1 MTERIIFGSSVEG
14 MLRALGT
21 LTPEVKKKLIAL
33 GVNPDKLLPG
43 YDPKTYLSLLD
54 FIGAERFPEV
64 RGGERDR
71 ALGREFIRG
80 FGQTFVGKA
89 TLALGRVIGPMR
101 GTLRLTRT
109 MRTVN
114 NYSESEAI
122 PLNGNSVQVWCHPVL
137 RPWYY
142 VGVFE
147 QAGLDLHG
155 PSYKVELQKFEGE
168 RADFLISW

>member
-1 MTERIIFGSSVEG
+1 MSERIIFASSVEG
-14 MLRALGT
+14 MLRALGE
-21 LTPEVKKKLIAL
+21 LTPELKKKLVAL
-33 GVNPDKLLPG
+33 GVNADKLLPG

-64 RGGERDR
+64 QGTERDR

-101 GTLRLTRT
+101 GTQRLTRT

-114 NYSESEAI
+114 NYSESHSI
-122 PLNGNSVQVWCHPVL
+122 PLTATSVQVWCHPVL
-137 RPWYY
+137 RP
-142 VGVFE
+142 
-147 QAGLDLHG
+147 
-155 PSYKVELQKFEGE
+155 
-168 RADFLISW
+168 

>member
-1 MTERIIFGSSVEG
+1 MPERIIFGSSVEG
-14 MLRALGT
+14 MLRALGN
-21 LTPEVKKKLIAL
+21 LTPALKAKLIGL

-43 YDPKTYLSLLD
+43 YDQKTYLSLLD

-64 RGGERDR
+64 HGADRDR

-101 GTLRLTRT
+101 GTQRLTRT

-114 NYSESEAI
+114 NYSESHAI
-122 PLNGNSVQVWCHPVL
+122 PLDASSVQVWCHPVL

-147 QAGLDLHG
+147 QAGLELHG
-155 PSYKVELQKFEGE
+155 PSYKVELQRFEGE